1 MTISVRSTRPLLLS
15 TAALALSCALVGCG
29 GSSDEPGD
37 APGGSDSSAT
47 PSTEGSTDGEPSQEA
62 TSAEPSPDDEAA
74 DGERV
79 EIAGLSINAPEGT
92 TVEPISDDLVHVGFS
107 GATTDAMQI
116 ASIPS
121 YGSTLR
127 EQADIFRETAPYG
140 PDLESQ
146 QPVEYAGTRWW
157 HLAGSADGG
166 TGLGTTAEVFG
177 TTSGELQVYV
187 VFELDRSV
195 SDAEAQERIESV
207 MGSAEL
213 TG

>member
-1 MTISVRSTRPLLLS
+1 MRSYRL
-15 TAALALSCALVGCG
+15 AAAAVVSCCVVLVSGCG
-29 GSSDEPGD
+29 GGSEGDPVDTAQSST
-37 APGGSDSSAT
+37 SSAGPT
-47 PSTEGSTDGEPSQEA
+47 GASSGPPSADSDPTDDPA
-62 TSAEPSPDDEAA
+62 T
-74 DGERV
+74 GERV
-79 EIAGLSINAPEGT
+79 EIPGLSINAPEGT
-92 TVEPISDDLVHVGFS
+92 TVESISDDLVQVGFS

-195 SDAEAQERIESV
+195 SDAEAQERVESV